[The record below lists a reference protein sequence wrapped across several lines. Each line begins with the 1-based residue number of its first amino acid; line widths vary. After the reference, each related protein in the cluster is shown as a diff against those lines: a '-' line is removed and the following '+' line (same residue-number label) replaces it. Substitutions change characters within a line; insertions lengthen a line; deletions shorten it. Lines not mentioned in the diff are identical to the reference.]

1 MNQQVVMGAL
11 LSCSFGAA
19 PARLNVLPLGRVT
32 AEGQPAANILDHQPL
47 VNIPPFGLCRSPA
60 NPQVAAATAAAMGVL
75 TPMPCVPATVTPW
88 QPGAARTRIAKLPA
102 LDQRCTCQCNW
113 GGQIRVDA
121 SATLK
126 TTIA

>member
-19 PARLNVLPLGRVT
+19 PARLSVLPLGRVT

-47 VNIPPFGLCRSPA
+47 VNIPTFGLCRSPA

-75 TPMPCVPATVTPW
+75 TPMPCVPATATPW

-102 LDQRCTCQCNW
+102 LDNRCTCQCNW
-113 GGQIRVDA
+113 GGQIRVNA

>member
-11 LSCSFGAA
+11 LSCSFGTVTA
-19 PARLNVLPLGRVT
+19 PLSVLPLGRVT
-32 AEGQPAANILDHQPL
+32 VEGQPAANILDHKPQ
-47 VNIPPFGLCRSPA
+47 VNIPTFGLCRSPT

-75 TPMPCVPATVTPW
+75 TPMPCVPVTATPW

-102 LDQRCTCQCNW
+102 LDHRCTCQCQWAGRISIN
-113 GGQIRVDA
+113 A

>member
-11 LSCSFGAA
+11 LSCSFGAS

-32 AEGQPAANILDHQPL
+32 VEGQPAANILDHKPM
-47 VNIPPFGLCRSPA
+47 VNIPAFGLCRSPA
-60 NPQVAAATAAAMGVL
+60 NPQVAEATAAAMGVL
-75 TPMPCVPATVTPW
+75 TPMPCVPVTLTPW
-88 QPGAARTRIAKLPA
+88 QPGAMRARIARLPA
-102 LDQRCTCQCNW
+102 LDHCCTCQCNW
-113 GGQIRVDA
+113 GGQISVNA

>member
-1 MNQQVVMGAL
+1 MNQQVVLGAL

-19 PARLNVLPLGRVT
+19 PARLNVLPLGRVK

-75 TPMPCVPATVTPW
+75 TPMPCAPATVTPW

-102 LDQRCTCQCNW
+102 LDNGCTCQCNW
-113 GGQIRVDA
+113 GGQIRVNA

>member
-11 LSCSFGAA
+11 LSCSFGTVSA
-19 PARLNVLPLGRVT
+19 PLSVLPLGRVT
-32 AEGQPAANILDHQPL
+32 VEGQPAANILDHQPQA
-47 VNIPPFGLCRSPA
+47 NIPTFGLCRSPA

-75 TPMPCVPATVTPW
+75 TPMPCVPATLTPW
-88 QPGAARTRIAKLPA
+88 QPGAPRTRIAKLPA
-102 LDQRCTCQCNW
+102 LDNRCTCLCNW